1 MHFLGSKITFGENG
15 ESLVK
20 CWENAESGRFRQKS
34 RNGHQTPTQYRSNA
48 VFRPDQKSRAFTH
61 PRCIFKRA
69 HSPIKSGC
77 HAKWD
82 AGKQRPA
89 TRWTPFHQSWQ
100 AWAVVHREP
109 RCVLGP
115 ASDRQPW
122 LLACLV
128 SEIAKCAKT
137 ASPVRAL
144 LPPSKGRAHRKL
156 MTRYTSSE
164 GLHRKIPGPACEMLH
179 PFGHALHCLHAT
191 IFYLHAIRYQTRKIH
206 KMPKNPAKIPH
217 DPSDAQKN
225 PT

>member
-1 MHFLGSKITFGENG
+1 MPEM
-15 ESLVK
+15 
-20 CWENAESGRFRQKS
+20 CAEARHSIGLTQFSGPIKKAVLLPIRDASSSGRTLRSKAGAMPSGMQVNKGQRHDGHPFTS
-34 RNGHQTPTQYRSNA
+34 RG
-48 VFRPDQKSRAFTH
+48 KLG
-61 PRCIFKRA
+61 RC
-69 HSPIKSGC
+69 
-77 HAKWD
+77 
-82 AGKQRPA
+82 
-89 TRWTPFHQSWQ
+89 
-100 AWAVVHREP
+100 VHREP

-128 SEIAKCAKT
+128 SEITKCAKT
-137 ASPVRAL
+137 ASSVRAL
-144 LPPSKGRAHRKL
+144 LPPGKGRAHRKL

-217 DPSDAQKN
+217 DPSDAQKKSHLNARKMPKN
-225 PT
+225 PLWSAQEA